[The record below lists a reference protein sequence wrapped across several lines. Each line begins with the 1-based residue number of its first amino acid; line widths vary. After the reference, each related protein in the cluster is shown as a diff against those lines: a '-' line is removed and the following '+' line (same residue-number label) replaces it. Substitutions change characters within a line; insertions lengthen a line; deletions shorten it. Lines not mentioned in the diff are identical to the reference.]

1 MTWQNTLPL
10 LIVLSALIPGF
21 IIFRIDE
28 QRRGLRTVFNL
39 VAALSCV
46 ILIGVMV
53 SGVSQ
58 GVVFET
64 RLPLLPNMDL
74 VLHADALS
82 LLFVSLSGVLW
93 LLTTIYAIA
102 YLEKSPDRSRF
113 FGFFS
118 LCVSATIGV
127 ALAGNLIT
135 FLIFYELLTLTTY
148 PLLVHKGNA
157 ASIKAG
163 RTYLIYTMIGG
174 ALLLAG
180 VAWLKAL
187 AGSLDFSATGVLENL
202 PGLDPIHLQIIFGLL
217 IAGLGVK
224 AALVPLHGWLPVA
237 MAAPAPVSALLHAV
251 AVVKAGAFGIV
262 RVVYDVYG
270 IEFARDL
277 GLTMVLAGL
286 ASFTIVYGSTRA
298 LFQDDLKKRLAYST
312 VSQVSYIALGTAIAG
327 PIATIGGIVHLVH
340 QGLMKITMFFCAGNL
355 AETLGVHRV
364 SQMKGAGQRM
374 PLTMIA
380 FSLAALSMI
389 GIPPAAGF
397 VSKWYL
403 GVGALEVE
411 AYWIIGVL
419 AISSLLNALYFLPI
433 LYAAWFTPQAGPWPA
448 ERPQSWLETHWMLLL
463 PPIITACL
471 ALLVGLFAGSSIS
484 PLSWV
489 KLIAARE
496 YGTEVGRELQNSSI
510 LAPMLWWLIVIPLVS
525 TLLLLL
531 KRLRR
536 LGPWLVPL
544 AAAPALVAA
553 IVFPQGE
560 NVLPWLF
567 FGSVIRLDGTGQI
580 FLLLAAV
587 LWIVAGLYALDYLR
601 NDPHKVRF
609 TLFMLLAM
617 SGNFGLILAQD
628 MFGFITFFTLMSLSA
643 YGLVIHSGTD
653 EARQAGKTYMQ
664 WAIIGEIL
672 LFAGMTGLAISNE
685 YQSLGTLDITSQPS
699 WVTGLLLAGFGVKA
713 GVLFVHVWLPRA
725 HPVAPIPASALLSG
739 IMVKAG
745 LLGWIKFLPLG
756 DIAFENF
763 GGILMALGLAGA
775 FLGIIAG
782 VVQRNP
788 KTLLAYSTLSQMG
801 IITAAIGAGL
811 MAPELWP
818 LLLPAI
824 LLYAFHHGLA
834 KAALFLSVGFIPY
847 LSHKRYGIFIWLS
860 ILLPALALAGLP
872 FTSGALAKTALK
884 ASIVDISGLASA
896 LQLTAIGTTYLML
909 RFMHLMREASAVI
922 SSTTGATTS
931 STTSSTT
938 GKSSQLS
945 WAAGVA
951 YTLLL
956 LLSMSI
962 LYRLPQAQPFLSA
975 LFTGDVL
982 WSALWPFFLGL
993 ALYFSFHRHV
1003 ARIKPLPAGDLVII
1017 FELLAG
1023 YGQRFFSH
1031 TSQVLCS
1038 HYETT
1043 NNYLQSCRTCLTW
1056 PKKLLFPGELIN
1068 VPHPGIIF
1076 IALLLMTTC
1085 LLALG

>member
-10 LIVLSALIPGF
+10 LIVLSALVPGL
-21 IIFRIDE
+21 IIFGIDE
-28 QRRGLRTVFNL
+28 HRRGLRTLFNL

-53 SGVSQ
+53 FGVSQ

-64 RLPLLPNMDL
+64 RLPLLPNMEL

-93 LLTTIYAIA
+93 LLTTIYAIG
-102 YLEKSPDRSRF
+102 YLEKSPNRSRF

-148 PLLVHKGNA
+148 PLVVHKGNT
-157 ASIKAG
+157 ASLKAG
-163 RTYLIYTMIGG
+163 RTYLIYTMVGG

-180 VAWLKAL
+180 VAWLTAM
-187 AGSLDFSATGVLENL
+187 AGPLDFRATGVLKNL
-202 PGLDPIHLQIIFGLL
+202 PGLDPLHLQIIFGLL

-277 GLTMVLAGL
+277 GLTMALAGL

-327 PIATIGGIVHLVH
+327 PVATIGGIVHLVH

-355 AETLGVHRV
+355 AETLGIHKV
-364 SQMKGAGQRM
+364 SQMNGAGKRM
-374 PLTMIA
+374 PLTMAA
-380 FSLAALSMI
+380 FSLAALGMI

-403 GVGALEVE
+403 GVGALEVG

-433 LYAAWFTPQAGPWPA
+433 LYAAWFKPQEGPWPA
-448 ERPQSWLETHWMLLL
+448 ERPKGWIDTHWMLLL
-463 PPIITACL
+463 PPVITAFL
-471 ALLVGLFAGSSIS
+471 ALLVGLFAGSTIS
-484 PLSWV
+484 PLNWV
-489 KLIAARE
+489 KLISARE
-496 YGTEVGRELQNSSI
+496 YGVEAVQELRNSSL
-510 LAPMLWWLIVIPLVS
+510 LAPMLWWVIVIPLIS
-525 TLLLLL
+525 ALLLLS
-531 KRLRR
+531 KRLRG
-536 LGPWLVPL
+536 LGLWLVPL
-544 AAAPALVAA
+544 AAVPALVAA
-553 IVFPQGE
+553 VVFPQGE

-567 FGSVIRLDGTGQI
+567 FGSVISLDITGQV

-587 LWIVAGLYALDYLR
+587 LWMVAGLYAVDYLR
-601 NDPHKVRF
+601 NDPHKTRF

-628 MFGFITFFTLMSLSA
+628 MFGFITFFTLMSLAA

-653 EARQAGKTYMQ
+653 EARRAGKTYMQ
-664 WAIIGEIL
+664 WAIIGEVL
-672 LFAGMTGLAISNE
+672 LFAGMTGLAISDE
-685 YQSLGTLDITSQPS
+685 YQSLGKLDITSQPS
-699 WVTGLLLAGFGVKA
+699 WVACLLLAGFGVKA
-713 GVLFVHVWLPRA
+713 GVFSLHVWLPRA

-756 DIAFENF
+756 EVAFVNF
-763 GGILMALGLAGA
+763 GIIFIALGLAGA
-775 FLGIIAG
+775 FLAIIAG
-782 VVQRNP
+782 VVQNNP

-801 IITAAIGAGL
+801 IITAGIGAGL
-811 MAPELWP
+811 MAPHLWS

-824 LLYAFHHGLA
+824 VLYAVHHGLA
-834 KAALFLSVGFIPY
+834 KAALFLSVGFSHH
-847 LSHKRYGIFIWLS
+847 LSHRRYGPFIWLG

-872 FTSGALAKTALK
+872 LTSGALAKSALK
-884 ASIVDISGLASA
+884 VSVTDISWLASA
-896 LQLTAIGTTYLML
+896 LPITAIGTTWLML
-909 RFMHLMREASAVI
+909 RFMSLMRDASA
-922 SSTTGATTS
+922 TA
-931 STTSSTT
+931 
-938 GKSSQLS
+938 GKGSALS
-945 WAAGVA
+945 WSAGAA

-956 LLSMSI
+956 LSSLGV
-962 LYRLPQAQPFLSA
+962 LYSLPQAQGFLPA
-975 LFTGDVL
+975 LFTESVL
-982 WSALWPFFLGL
+982 WGALWPFMVGL
-993 ALYFSFHRHV
+993 ALYFSFHRYV
-1003 ARIKPLPAGDLVII
+1003 ARLKPIPAGDLVVI
-1017 FELLAG
+1017 FELLAD
-1023 YGQRFFSH
+1023 YGKRFFSH
-1031 TSQVLCS
+1031 AGQVLS
-1038 HYETT
+1038 SRYYAV
-1043 NNYLQSCRTCLTW
+1043 NDYLQAHQVHPLW
-1056 PKKLLFPGELIN
+1056 PKKLLLSGGLTN
-1068 VPHPGIIF
+1068 ASHPGIIF
-1076 IALLLMTTC
+1076 IAILLITTC
-1085 LLALG
+1085 LLIFS